1 MQPVV
6 KKVILAFVI
15 VLSFSS
21 LSNEKVAFGKEGHTV
36 YDAYSN
42 DKTNPD
48 AVQGTSP
55 TTVTQP
61 SLVPSFLKFIFSFA
75 AIIILLLLC
84 LKFLKARSKYIPS
97 QGPFHSMGGYPLGS
111 NRSLQMLMIG
121 KTLYILGIGN
131 EVRLLR
137 TVEPG
142 QEQDLILQSLVEET
156 DSKQKLSLPSFF
168 KKKSQTEDWEQTF
181 ITQMNQVKQSS
192 IPINKLK
199 D

>member
-1 MQPVV
+1 LHPVV
-6 KKVILAFVI
+6 KKIIMAFVI

-21 LSNEKVAFGKEGHTV
+21 LTNEKVAFGKEGNTV

-42 DKTNPD
+42 GKKNQD
-48 AVQGTSP
+48 AVQGTPP
-55 TTVTQP
+55 TTVTQT

-75 AIIILLLLC
+75 AIILLLLLC
-84 LKFLKARSKYIPS
+84 LKFLKAKSRYIPS
-97 QGPFHSMGGYPLGS
+97 EGPFHSMGGYPLGS

-137 TVEPG
+137 TIEPG

-156 DSKQKLSLPSFF
+156 ESKQKLSLPALF
-168 KKKSQTEDWEQTF
+168 KKKSQTENWEQTF
-181 ITQMNQVKQSS
+181 MNQMNQMKQSS